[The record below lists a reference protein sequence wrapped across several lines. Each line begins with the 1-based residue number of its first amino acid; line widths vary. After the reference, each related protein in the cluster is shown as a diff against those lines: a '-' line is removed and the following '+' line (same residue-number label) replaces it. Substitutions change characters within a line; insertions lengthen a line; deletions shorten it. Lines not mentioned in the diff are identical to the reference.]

1 MIHAG
6 TISGRVFDNKGR
18 PFVGVAVEA
27 ERLDYSTDARGRLV
41 TIESQLT
48 NDPGEYRLISVRP
61 GEYYVRTNVD
71 NYRIKTPAG
80 SDASTY
86 FPGMSDMSK
95 AERILVGE
103 GAETRNIDIFS
114 RPAQFTIS
122 GRILRPGVSDISRMS
137 AKFFLVSPTGPV
149 EDDERINGRT

>member
-1 MIHAG
+1 M
-6 TISGRVFDNKGR
+6 
-18 PFVGVAVEA
+18 EA

-95 AERILVGE
+95 AERILVGGRGGNPQYRYLQST
-103 GAETRNIDIFS
+103 GAVHNIRQNPPS
-114 RPAQFTIS
+114 WC
-122 GRILRPGVSDISRMS
+122 
-137 AKFFLVSPTGPV
+137 
-149 EDDERINGRT
+149 